1 MPLKLHPPRQGRTQ
15 NYQIRGTHRGVRVDR
30 SSGSPDKRASQKRL
44 KELEREI
51 EDGIKCG
58 RAAKAA
64 GPTFAGAVN
73 RYLDGGGEERFLT
86 PLLHH
91 FGETPLAEIT
101 QEMVDEAAIRL
112 YPRSSPATRNRQ
124 VYTPIS
130 AILKASRVK
139 TLFDRPKGSKGTAR
153 TFFFEPAEAE
163 RLITVATKNNLEFG
177 IFLQFLLYTG
187 LRLSE
192 ALTLQIRHLNLTE
205 GRAYI
210 ETTKNGLPRTV
221 HLPPPLVAAM
231 SAHPRGYD
239 RTGKVF
245 RFSKSGRLYTWLENA
260 AGEAKVF
267 IPDGV
272 SFHAFRHSY
281 GAWMRRYGNL
291 DTSGLVASGAWL
303 SHDAARR
310 YEHVDVSEAA
320 RASDMFPTINA
331 CEKVV

>member
-1 MPLKLHPPRQGRTQ
+1 
-15 NYQIRGTHRGVRVDR
+15 
-30 SSGSPDKRASQKRL
+30 
-44 KELEREI
+44 
-51 EDGIKCG
+51 
-58 RAAKAA
+58 
-64 GPTFAGAVN
+64 
-73 RYLDGGGEERFLT
+73 
-86 PLLHH
+86 
-91 FGETPLAEIT
+91 
-101 QEMVDEAAIRL
+101 
-112 YPRSSPATRNRQ
+112 
-124 VYTPIS
+124 
-130 AILKASRVK
+130 
-139 TLFDRPKGSKGTAR
+139 
-153 TFFFEPAEAE
+153 
-163 RLITVATKNNLEFG
+163 
-177 IFLQFLLYTG
+177 TG

-192 ALTLQIRHLNLTE
+192 ALTLQVRHLNLTD